1 MPEMPAPTTTTSKRS
16 GATGQHYGVGI
27 VFAAAVSGDTARIVL
42 ELGVLLL
49 ALGAVARLAVAWKI
63 ASAPLFLMVGLAF
76 GDGGV
81 VPVELS
87 QPLIGVFA
95 EVGLILLLLFLGLE
109 YSAATIL
116 KEVRQHR
123 RTALVDVV
131 LNSIPGAVAGVLFGW
146 DPIVILAMAGVTYIS
161 SSGIATQVV
170 REMGWRSRPEWK
182 SIVAILVL
190 EDLVMAPYLPI
201 LSALGIAT
209 SLLLGLTGVAAG
221 LLTVSIL
228 LFIGSRGIRV
238 FAAVLKDDSGATLLL
253 TTLGLALAA
262 GGIAGLLNFSSAV
275 AAFFVGLLITGEVA
289 DAIRNRL
296 RPIRD
301 VFAALFFVF
310 FGLQTDPAEIPSAL
324 LVGVALV
331 VVTWGT
337 KVLTVWF
344 ALGEGRDD
352 DKTSDN
358 SPGDGA
364 AAHQRWFCALRGGS
378 VLSARGEF
386 SVAIGALIVAFDAA
400 PAQWQGIV
408 ATYVMLSAVVGPL
421 LAKVFDARSKQ

>member
-1 MPEMPAPTTTTSKRS
+1 MVTA
-16 GATGQHYGVGI
+16 QHYGVGI
-27 VFAAAVSGDTARIVL
+27 VIAAVVSGDTARIVL

-49 ALGAVARLAVAWKI
+49 VLGAAARMAVALRI
-63 ASAPLFLMVGLAF
+63 ASAPLFLIVGLAF

-81 VPVELS
+81 VPIDFSE
-87 QPLIGVFA
+87 PLIGVFA

-109 YSAATIL
+109 YSADTIL
-116 KEVRQHR
+116 FEVRTHR
-123 RTALVDVV
+123 RTGLVDLV
-131 LNSIPGAVAGVLFGW
+131 LNAVPGAVAGLMFGW
-146 DPIVILAMAGVTYIS
+146 DPLVVVAMAGVTYIS
-161 SSGIATQVV
+161 SSGIATQVA

-182 SIVAILVL
+182 SLVAVLVL

-228 LFIGSRGIRV
+228 LFLGSRGIRV
-238 FAAVLKDDSGATLLL
+238 FSAVLKDDSGATLLL
-253 TTLGLALAA
+253 TTLGLALAV

-275 AAFFVGLLITGEVA
+275 AAFFIGLLITGEVA

-296 RPIRD
+296 RPLRD

-310 FGLQTDPAEIPSAL
+310 FGLQTNLADIPSAL
-324 LVGVALV
+324 VVGILLVA
-331 VVTWGT
+331 VTWVT
-337 KVLTVWF
+337 KVGTVWF
-344 ALGEGRDD
+344 ALGERRIPSEPGGDSNAGD
-352 DKTSDN
+352 ASVGSN
-358 SPGDGA
+358 ST
-364 AAHQRWFCALRGGS
+364 QRWFCALRGGS

-386 SVAIGALIVAFDAA
+386 SIAIGALIVAFDAA

-408 ATYVMLSAVVGPL
+408 ATYVILSAVAGPL
-421 LAKVFDARSKQ
+421 LAKLFDARSKQ

>member
-1 MPEMPAPTTTTSKRS
+1 M
-16 GATGQHYGVGI
+16 GI

-116 KEVRQHR
+116 MEVRQHR

-161 SSGIATQVV
+161 SSGIATQVA

-182 SIVAILVL
+182 SLVAILVL

-228 LFIGSRGIRV
+228 LFLGSRGIRV

-421 LAKVFDARSKQ
+421 LAKVFDARSKH

>member
-1 MPEMPAPTTTTSKRS
+1 MR
-16 GATGQHYGVGI
+16 QHYGVTI

-49 ALGAVARLAVAWKI
+49 VLGAVARLAAAWKI
-63 ASAPLFLMVGLAF
+63 ASAPMFLMVGLAF

-81 VPVELS
+81 VPIELS
-87 QPLIGVFA
+87 QPLIEVFA

-109 YSAATIL
+109 YSADTIL
-116 KEVRQHR
+116 LEVRTHR

-131 LNSIPGAVAGVLFGW
+131 LNAVPGAVTGVIFGW
-146 DPIVILAMAGVTYIS
+146 DPIVVLAMAGVTYIS
-161 SSGIATQVV
+161 SSGIATQVA

-182 SIVAILVL
+182 SLVAVLVL
-190 EDLVMAPYLPI
+190 EDLVMAPYLPV

-209 SLLLGLTGVAAG
+209 SLVLGMTGVAAG

-228 LFIGSRGIRV
+228 LFLGSRGIWV
-238 FAAVLKDDSGATLLL
+238 FSAVLKDDSGTTLLL

-262 GGIAGLLNFSSAV
+262 GGLAGLLNFSSAV
-275 AAFFVGLLITGEVA
+275 AAFFIGLLITGEVA

-296 RPIRD
+296 RPLRD
-301 VFAALFFVF
+301 VFAAIFFVF
-310 FGLQTDPAEIPSAL
+310 FGLQTNPADIPSAL
-324 LVGVALV
+324 IAGVVLVAI
-331 VVTWGT
+331 TWFT
-337 KVLTVWF
+337 KVVTVWF
-344 ALGEGRDD
+344 ALGEGRSSIDAGID
-352 DKTSDN
+352 RFATPARN
-358 SPGDGA
+358 
-364 AAHQRWFCALRGGS
+364 QRWFCALRGGS

-408 ATYVMLSAVVGPL
+408 ATYVMLSAVAGPL
-421 LAKVFDARSKQ
+421 LAKVFDARSKR

>member
-1 MPEMPAPTTTTSKRS
+1 M
-16 GATGQHYGVGI
+16 GI

-76 GDGGV
+76 GDGGLA
-81 VPVELS
+81 PIELS

-116 KEVRQHR
+116 NEVRQHR

-161 SSGIATQVV
+161 SSGIATQVA

-182 SIVAILVL
+182 SLVAILVL

-228 LFIGSRGIRV
+228 LFLGSRGIRV

-352 DKTSDN
+352 DKTSDD

-421 LAKVFDARSKQ
+421 LAKVFDARSKH

>member
-1 MPEMPAPTTTTSKRS
+1 M
-16 GATGQHYGVGI
+16 GI

-358 SPGDGA
+358 SPVDGA

-421 LAKVFDARSKQ
+421 LAKVFDARRKQ

>member
-1 MPEMPAPTTTTSKRS
+1 M
-16 GATGQHYGVGI
+16 GI

>member
-1 MPEMPAPTTTTSKRS
+1 M
-16 GATGQHYGVGI
+16 GI

-331 VVTWGT
+331 MVTWGT

>member
-1 MPEMPAPTTTTSKRS
+1 M
-16 GATGQHYGVGI
+16 
-27 VFAAAVSGDTARIVL
+27 L

-76 GDGGV
+76 GDGGLA
-81 VPVELS
+81 PIKLS

-116 KEVRQHR
+116 NEVRQHR

-161 SSGIATQVV
+161 SSGIATQVA

-182 SIVAILVL
+182 SLVAILVL

-228 LFIGSRGIRV
+228 LFLGSRGIRV

-421 LAKVFDARSKQ
+421 LAKVFDARSKH

>member
-1 MPEMPAPTTTTSKRS
+1 MA
-16 GATGQHYGVGI
+16 QHYGVGI
-27 VFAAAVSGDTARIVL
+27 VFAAVVSGDIARIVL

-49 ALGAVARLAVAWKI
+49 ALGAVARLAVAWRI

-76 GDGGV
+76 GDGGAV
-81 VPVELS
+81 SIELS

-109 YSAATIL
+109 YSAETIL
-116 KEVRQHR
+116 TEVRRHR
-123 RTALVDVV
+123 RTALVDVM
-131 LNSIPGAVAGVLFGW
+131 LNSIPGAIAGVLFGW
-146 DPIVILAMAGVTYIS
+146 DPIVILAMAGVTYVS
-161 SSGIATQVV
+161 SSGIATQVA

-182 SIVAILVL
+182 SLVAILVL

-228 LFIGSRGIRV
+228 LFLGSRGLRV
-238 FAAVLKDDSGATLLL
+238 FSAVLKDDSGTTLLL

-275 AAFFVGLLITGEVA
+275 AAFFIGLLITGEVA
-289 DAIRNRL
+289 DVIRQQL
-296 RPIRD
+296 QSIRD
-301 VFAALFFVF
+301 VFAAIFFVF
-310 FGLQTDPAEIPSAL
+310 FGLQTNPSDIPSAL
-324 LVGVALV
+324 LAGVALV
-331 VVTWGT
+331 AVTWGT

-352 DKTSDN
+352 GSRDDG
-358 SPGDGA
+358 SPVDGA

-400 PAQWQGIV
+400 PAHWQGTV
-408 ATYVMLSAVVGPL
+408 ATYVMLSAIVGPL
-421 LAKVFDARSKQ
+421 LAKVFDARSK